1 MGAGCSNEMSAET
14 ETAAPPM
21 ERTKSGKPKEAKEAK
36 EAAPAPAADGPGPA
50 PSQEVD
56 LQEVERDH
64 GERDQAARTEA
75 LKRCFEA
82 LDKDKSG
89 SIDAR
94 ELKQYL
100 FKTGVN
106 VSHISD
112 KAEELMRKMDVNED
126 QLISLQEFTDMMD
139 ALLSEKS
146 DEDLEVWVAE
156 VVFTASSRNVVGFG
170 NSLGEVLANLE
181 FTDEQVTKIKT
192 LFKELDRDKSG
203 FVELHEL
210 KLMMGKSGV
219 DMDALSDDVVAIMT
233 KLDKN
238 GDNKVS
244 TQEFFVTLSAIRKS
258 YRTDGEFMS
267 LLDNV
272 LATTKAPEQATEKP
286 ALTEMLLAEDF

>member
-1 MGAGCSNEMSAET
+1 MGAGCSTESSAET
-14 ETAAPPM
+14 EQPRFPPTQSVSI
-21 ERTKSGKPKEAKEAK
+21 ERTKSGKPSEE
-36 EAAPAPAADGPGPA
+36 EAAPAPRPKLSGPPV
-50 PSQEVD
+50 EVD
-56 LQEVERDH
+56 LKEVERDH
-64 GERDQAARTEA
+64 GDRDQAARLDA
-75 LKRCFEA
+75 LRRCFEA

-89 SIDAR
+89 SIDAK

-112 KAEELMRKMDVNED
+112 KAEELMRKMDVNDD
-126 QLISLQEFTDMMD
+126 QLISLAEFSDMME
-139 ALLSEKS
+139 ALLTDKS
-146 DEDLEVWVAE
+146 DEDLDVWVAE

-170 NSLGEVLANLE
+170 NTLGEVLQNLE
-181 FTDEQVTKIKT
+181 FKEEQAKKIKT

-210 KLMMGKSGV
+210 RLLLGKSGM
-219 DMDALSDDVVAIMT
+219 DMEQLSEEVLAIMA

-244 TQEFFVTLSAIRKS
+244 TQEFYVTLSAIRKS
-258 YRTDGEFMS
+258 LRSDEEFMA

-272 LATTKAPEQATEKP
+272 LAVAKAPEAATEKP
-286 ALTEMLLAEDF
+286 ALAEVLLAEDF